1 MRLPSRLALS
11 AVLGSLI
18 AATPAAAQI
27 DARMLRQP
35 DVSATQIAFV
45 YAGDIW
51 VVPKQGGVAVR
62 LSSPR
67 GEESFPR
74 FSPDGKTLAYSANY
88 DGNTDVYTVPAQGGD
103 PTRLTWHPMTDR
115 VLDWHPDGTKVL
127 FASSRESGRQ
137 RYNQFYAVPA
147 KGGPAEKLPVPYG
160 EFATYSPDG
169 KQVAY
174 LPQSQAFRTW
184 KRYRGGW
191 APDVWTF
198 DLATKASANVTASDA
213 NDEHPM
219 WAGDTLYFLS
229 DRGANQRANIWAR
242 DKSGTL
248 RQVTQFADF
257 DVTFP
262 AVGPE
267 DIVFEAGGRLYLLNL
282 ASGKTSE
289 VAIQVITDRT
299 TLKPRT
305 ESVAELIREAAPSP
319 TGKRAVFQARGDVF
333 TVPAEFGPVLN
344 LTRSSGSAERY
355 PRWSPDGKTLAY
367 WSDRSGEYELMLRPA
382 DGTGTEKAV
391 TTLGPGYRYP
401 VQWSP
406 DSTRLAFLDQTETLR
421 LLDVASG
428 KVATIDHVPV
438 WMAHDAL
445 ENLPLRW
452 SADSR
457 WLTWARGVKDTANPA
472 IFLYDTTTAKT
483 QQVTPGYFAD
493 LAPVF
498 DPDGKYLYFLSNRA
512 FEPVYGDFDNSWTYP
527 NSTRIVAMALRQD
540 VASPL
545 AARNDAEGDEKD
557 KDKDGEK
564 KDDDKTK
571 DEKKPAA
578 KTDDKVAKKD
588 GDKKDDAKKDT
599 PKPVAI
605 DLDGLDARVV
615 PLPPKAGNYNS
626 LAAIAGKVL
635 YRRLPRTG
643 SGEEKAS
650 IVYYD
655 LEAREEKTV
664 LEGAEAFIPTAD
676 GKKLFVLADKK
687 FGFVE
692 VKPSQ
697 KIEKALRTTELETT
711 VDPKAEWNQLFADA
725 FRFQRDFFYD
735 PGLHGVDWPAL
746 RTRYQA
752 LIDAAV
758 TRWDVNFVL
767 GDFMGELNASHTYR
781 GGGDI
786 EEGAKRGVG
795 LLGVDWTLEN
805 GAYRIAHIAEGAS
818 WDADA
823 RSPLRDP
830 GVNVKVGDYVLAVN
844 GVPLRTDQDPLAGF
858 QGLAD
863 KTVLLTVNASPS
875 LTGARQVTVRC
886 LGDDTQMRYREWIEA
901 RRAHVDKATNGR
913 VGYIYVQSTG
923 VDAQNELVRQFMA
936 QWRKDALI
944 IDERFNSG
952 GQIPDRFI
960 ELLNRPM
967 LAYWAVRQGEDW
979 QWPPIAHRG
988 PKVMLI
994 NGWSGSGGDAFP
1006 FYFREA
1012 KLGPLVGTRTWGG
1025 LIGLS
1030 GSPELVDGGGF
1041 TVPTFR
1047 MYDVRGNWFAE
1058 GVGVEPD
1065 IKVDEN
1071 PTELA
1076 KGIDPQLER
1085 AIAEAMTQL
1094 KTAPPAPARPKY
1106 ERRVPPATPGAA
1118 PTAASALR
1126 E

>member
-1 MRLPSRLALS
+1 MFRAVFRVVLPVVGLAAL
-11 AVLGSLI
+11 L
-18 AATPAAAQI
+18 PALAGAQI
-27 DARMLRQP
+27 DARMLRYP

-51 VVPKQGGVAVR
+51 LVARQGGVAVR

-67 GEESFPR
+67 GEEGFPR
-74 FSPDGKTLAYSANY
+74 FSPDGKTLAFSANY
-88 DGNTDVYTVPAQGGD
+88 DGNTDVYAVPTSGGD
-103 PTRLTWHPMTDR
+103 PVRLTWHPMTDR
-115 VLDWHPDGTKVL
+115 VLDWHPDGTRVL

-137 RYNQFYAVPA
+137 RYAQFFLVPA

-160 EFATYSPDG
+160 EFAAYAADA
-169 KQVAY
+169 KRVAY

-191 APDVWTF
+191 APDIWTF
-198 DLATKASANVTASDA
+198 DLTTHAATNVTASDA

-219 WAGDTLYFLS
+219 WHGDTLYFLS

-242 DKSGTL
+242 NQATGAL
-248 RQVTQFADF
+248 RQVTQFTDF

-262 AVGPE
+262 AIGPA
-267 DIVFEAGGRLYLLNL
+267 DIVFEAGGRLYLLDL
-282 ASGKTSE
+282 ATEKTTP
-289 VAIQVITDRT
+289 VPIQVVTDRS

-305 ESVAELIREAAPSP
+305 EPVAERIREAAPSP
-319 TGKRAVFQARGDVF
+319 TGKRAVFGARGDIF
-333 TVPAEFGPVLN
+333 TVPAEHGPVFN

-367 WSDRSGEYELMLRPA
+367 WSDRSGEYELVLRPA
-382 DGTGTEKAV
+382 DGAGVEKTV
-391 TTLGPGYRYP
+391 TALGPGFRYP

-406 DSTRLAFLDQTETLR
+406 DSKKLAFIDQTETLR
-421 LLDVASG
+421 LLDVATS
-428 KVATIDHVPV
+428 KVTAIDQVPI
-438 WMAHDAL
+438 WMAHEAL
-445 ENLPLRW
+445 ESFALRW
-452 SADSR
+452 SRDSR
-457 WLTWARGVKDTANPA
+457 WLTWARGVKETANA
-472 IFLYDTTTAKT
+472 AVFLYDATKGTTHQATS
-483 QQVTPGYFAD
+483 GYFAD
-493 LAPVF
+493 AQPAF
-498 DPDGKYLYFLSNRA
+498 DPDGKYLFFLSNRA

-527 NSTRIVAMALRQD
+527 NSTRIVAMALRKD
-540 VASPL
+540 VPSPL
-545 AARNDAEGDEKD
+545 APRNDVEGDEKKPD
-557 KDKDGEK
+557 EK
-564 KDDDKTK
+564 KDDTAK
-571 DEKKPAA
+571 DEKA
-578 KTDDKVAKKD
+578 DAKKGD
-588 GDKKDDAKKDT
+588 EKKADDKKDEAKDA

-605 DLDGLDARVV
+605 DLDGLETRVV
-615 PLPPKAGNYNS
+615 PLPPKAGNYSS
-626 LAAIAGKVL
+626 LAAVGGKIV
-635 YRRLPRTG
+635 YRRGPRTG
-643 SGEEKAS
+643 SGDEKGAL
-650 IVYYD
+650 VYFD
-655 LEAREEKTV
+655 LTEREEKTILDSV
-664 LEGAEAFIPTAD
+664 EAFIPTAD
-676 GKKLFVLADKK
+676 AKKLFVLADKK
-687 FGFVE
+687 FAFVE
-692 VKPSQ
+692 VKASQ
-697 KIEKALRTTELETT
+697 KVEKPLRTGELETL
-711 VDPKAEWNQLFADA
+711 VDPRAEWNQMFADA

-746 RTRYQA
+746 RARYQA
-752 LIDAAV
+752 LIDASV

-767 GDFMGELNASHTYR
+767 GEFMGELNASHTYR
-781 GGGDI
+781 GGGDL
-786 EEGAKRGVG
+786 EQPNQRNVG
-795 LLGVDWTLEN
+795 LLGVDWAVAD
-805 GAYRIAHIAEGAS
+805 GAYRIARIAGGAA

-823 RSPLRDP
+823 RSPLREP
-830 GVNVKVGDYVLAVN
+830 GVDVKVGEYVLAVN
-844 GVPLRTDQDPLAGF
+844 GVPLRIDQEPFAAF

-863 KTVLLTVNASPS
+863 KTVVLSVNTKPT
-875 LTGARQVTVRC
+875 LDGARQVTVRC
-886 LGDDTQMRYREWIEA
+886 LADDTTVRFREWIEE
-901 RRAHVDKATNGR
+901 RRARVDKATNGR

-923 VDAQNELVRQFMA
+923 VDAQNDLVRQFMA

-1030 GSPELVDGGGF
+1030 GSPDLVDGGGF

-1047 MYDVRGNWFAE
+1047 MYDVRGRWFAE
-1058 GVGVEPD
+1058 GVGVDPD

-1076 KGIDPQLER
+1076 KGVDPQLER
-1085 AIAEAMTQL
+1085 GIQEALTLL
-1094 KTAPPAPARPKY
+1094 KTAPPAPPRPKY
-1106 ERRVPPATPGAA
+1106 EHRTA
-1118 PTAASALR
+1118 PTAAGTTAER
-1126 E
+1126 EP